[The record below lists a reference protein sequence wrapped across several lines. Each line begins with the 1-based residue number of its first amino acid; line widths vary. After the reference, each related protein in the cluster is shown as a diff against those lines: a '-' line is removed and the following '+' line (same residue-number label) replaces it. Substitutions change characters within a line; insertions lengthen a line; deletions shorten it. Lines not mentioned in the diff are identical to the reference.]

1 MPMQR
6 VSVVG
11 NSGSGKTR
19 LAGELARLLDAPH
32 TELDGLFHLAGWESL
47 APEDFLVSVHN
58 IVMGDRWV
66 VDGNYRAVVV
76 DGPVWKYADTVIWLD
91 LSRPLVMAQIIRRS
105 LGRVILRK
113 KLWNGNRE
121 SMRGLF
127 SWNPE
132 KSVIRWSWTQHAE
145 YQHRYEE
152 AMTSV
157 EYEHLRFIRL
167 KSRREVRALAS
178 ALQ

>member
-1 MPMQR
+1 MQR

-19 LAGELARLLDAPH
+19 LAGELARLLDAQH
-32 TELDGLFHLAGWESL
+32 TELDGLFHLEGWESL
-47 APEDFLVSVHN
+47 APEIFLASVLN
-58 IVMGDRWV
+58 IVMEERWV

-91 LSRPLVMAQIIRRS
+91 LPRPLVMAQIFRRT
-105 LGRVILRK
+105 LERVFLRK

-121 SMRGLF
+121 SFQSLF

-132 KSVIRWSWTQHAE
+132 KSIIRWSWTQHSE
-145 YQHRYEE
+145 YRRRYEV
-152 AMTSV
+152 AMTSS
-157 EYEHLRFIRL
+157 EFEHLQFIRL
-167 KSRREVRALAS
+167 KNRREIRALTS
-178 ALQ
+178 AL